1 MINAP
6 DSMPLNSLKLEE
18 NNRHRGEWI
27 AAMINTGR
35 VMMLG
40 QILVGMGVVSSDDV
54 ELAAAEAKK
63 SNDRIGQILLKMKLI
78 EEESLMQALAR
89 QLSVPYVRL
98 SELEIPSDVVERM
111 PAKLATHYQVMPIR
125 NLNGVLQIA
134 VNDPLN
140 IHLQDDLRLMLRSEV
155 ELAVASR
162 KEIADGIK
170 KYYGIGADTMEGLLD
185 KAQENEEVQVTHVDN
200 LEEMAQDASIV
211 RFVNQIIREAIDDR
225 ATDIHFEPMEDDLR
239 IRYRIDGMLYE
250 AAIPPAIKR
259 FQAAILSRLK
269 IMADMNIAERR
280 LPQDGKIKIKSGA
293 VDYDLRVS
301 SVPTPYGESIVVR
314 LLSRDSAFIN
324 LEKLGLNPR
333 NLKILRRMI
342 AKPHGIVLVTGP
354 TGSGKSTTLYA
365 ALTEINDMAT
375 KIITIEDPIEYRI
388 PGVTQMQVNPS
399 IGLTFGRCLRA
410 IVRQDPDI
418 IMVGETRDTETAE
431 IAIQSALTG
440 HMVFTTLHTNDACGA
455 ITRLLDMR
463 VEPFLVSSSVEGMI
477 AQRLVRV
484 LCPECKM
491 PFKPA
496 SEQLRQFNLDGE
508 TDIDSL
514 TLYRARGCE
523 TCRYTGFRGRTA
535 IYEIVPV
542 TENFRRMVVDRRPAT
557 ELRREAILSG
567 MHPLRQDGWGKV
579 HAGLTTIE
587 EVLRVTQED
596 EAFDD
601 DDDLTA
607 VTAGDETT
615 RAQAVPAQ

>member
-1 MINAP
+1 MKMMRAGQNVT
-6 DSMPLNSLKLEE
+6 L
-18 NNRHRGEWI
+18 GE
-27 AAMINTGR
+27 
-35 VMMLG
+35 L
-40 QILVGMGVVSSDDV
+40 LVQMGVVSFDDV
-54 ELAAAEAKK
+54 EMAAAEAKK
-63 SNDRIGQILLKMKLI
+63 SNERIGQILLKLKLVD
-78 EEESLMQALAR
+78 EETLMQALAR
-89 QLSVPYVRL
+89 QLSVPYVRIT
-98 SELEIPSDVVERM
+98 ELDVPPEVIEVV

-125 NLNGVLQIA
+125 DLNGVLQVA

-140 IHLQDDLRLMLRSEV
+140 IHLQDDLRLMLRREV
-155 ELAVASR
+155 ELVIASR

-185 KAQENEEVQVTHVDN
+185 KAQESEEVQTSAKIEDV
-200 LEEMAQDASIV
+200 EEMAQDASIV

-259 FQAAILSRLK
+259 FQSAILSRLK

-280 LPQDGKIKIKSGA
+280 LPQDGKIKIKAGS
-293 VDYDLRVS
+293 VDFDLRVS

-314 LLSRDSAFIN
+314 LLSRDSEFIN
-324 LEKLGLNPR
+324 LERLGLSKR
-333 NLKILRRMI
+333 NLTLFRRMI
-342 AKPHGIVLVTGP
+342 SKPHGIVLVTGP

-365 ALTEINDMAT
+365 ALTEINDLST

-388 PGVTQMQVNPS
+388 AGVTQMQVNPP
-399 IGLTFGRCLRA
+399 IGLTFSRCLRA

-455 ITRLLDMR
+455 VTRLLDMR

-477 AQRLVRV
+477 AQRLVRL

-491 PFKPA
+491 PFKPTA
-496 SEQLRQFNLDGE
+496 IQLRQFNLAGE
-508 TDIDSL
+508 EADITDL
-514 TLYRARGCE
+514 TLYRSRGCE
-523 TCRYTGFRGRTA
+523 SCRYTGFRGRTA

-542 TENFRRMVVDRRPAT
+542 NESLRRMIVERRPAT
-557 ELRREAILSG
+557 ELRVEAIRAG

-579 HAGLTTIE
+579 RAGLTTIE

-596 EAFDD
+596 ELIEEEAEEMVADATQD
-601 DDDLTA
+601 SIRAESAPTA
-607 VTAGDETT
+607 
-615 RAQAVPAQ
+615 